1 MAMNIMER
9 DNTFAGEVL
18 IFANEAPRWLSARTV
33 RSLMSAGVS
42 KSRIHTISK
51 TRVDDAVARTLHGI
65 ANDVPLWI
73 LQAGSWLQRSDWR
86 CPPESSTGRAVI
98 AVGLPHPSPFGAG
111 PSEEI
116 EGWERVR
123 RESEGDLQSYWR
135 AKNPSIVPASLWIDS
150 RGTTRFLKGLQE
162 GLGLEQ
168 AIQNEMQNSANR
180 LVFWPDLNVGYDR
193 RRRVMQVITSLQ
205 RGGAERLAI
214 DLHECWLKQ
223 PDLSPLLVA
232 LGAPT
237 RDAFPNPGAFLE
249 LSHRGSRPARVE
261 AATELVQA
269 FGADVVHS
277 HLLHRAELQRLAS
290 SGVPQLV
297 TIHNAR
303 PGWTFETE
311 QVTVADVSLLIAC
324 SMAVENDIHDARMP
338 VPCRTIWNGIE
349 PSLYRTS
356 GDERAGARK
365 VMISRLEI
373 SEDAFLLISVANV
386 RPQKRMERLPRILQL
401 AQALLQAS
409 ESIRPIH
416 LLIAGEQSS
425 GNDLS
430 AQSEEQLSQSIAEC
444 GVTYRVH
451 RLGSV
456 TEIRQV
462 LAAADLFVS
471 VSDYEGL
478 SLAHLEALAAGV
490 PAVATAVGGT
500 PEIAEKVPHL
510 SLLPK
515 GASDHVF
522 AAMIVAR
529 LKEIY
534 VPGPGSP
541 DAVDDQQCHTSP
553 LALLRCFSLSLMS
566 ERYHQFYQ
574 RVMGT
579 EATSRRSGL
588 WLVINN
594 LSTGGAQ
601 SSARRLLGE
610 LKRRGHDVRVA
621 LLQEFPDQPTPGRR
635 ELLAAGI
642 PVICL
647 VPAGQI
653 DPQAALQPLLR
664 AIDEHPPEAIVL
676 WNVIAEYKILLADLL
691 YNYRIFDVSPGEMN
705 FHSLEKYF
713 AKPRPGLP
721 YRNGADYG
729 RRLAGAVV
737 KFYRELPVA
746 RKALQTEIHVIPNG
760 VVVPDRAIQHQERA
774 TIILGTAARISP
786 QKKLEDL
793 IAAMRLA
800 HPNMPPYEM
809 RIAGAPEWGCE
820 KYAEELKR
828 STEGLAFVWLG
839 DIQDMNGFLMSL
851 DVFVMIS
858 HPAGCPNASME
869 AMAFGLPVI
878 ATDVGG
884 VSEQVIDHLNGRLI
898 TDGDTETLASAIC
911 DLAKRADLRQAMGHQ
926 SRSRVGEYFTVNRMA
941 DHYAEIFGLQSV
953 KDREDR

>member
-1 MAMNIMER
+1 MAMNVMER
-9 DNTFAGEVL
+9 DNTFAGQVL

-33 RSLMSAGVS
+33 RSLMAAGVC
-42 KSRIHTISK
+42 KSRIHLISK
-51 TRVDDAVARTLHGI
+51 ANDSDAVERTLHSI

-98 AVGLPHPSPFGAG
+98 AVGLPRPSPFGSG
-111 PSEEI
+111 LSEEI
-116 EGWERVR
+116 QGWERVR
-123 RESEGDLQSYWR
+123 TESEGDLESYWR
-135 AKNPSIVPASLWIDS
+135 AKNPSIIPASVWFDARGAS
-150 RGTTRFLKGLQE
+150 RLLKSLRDGLR
-162 GLGLEQ
+162 LEK
-168 AIQNEMQNSANR
+168 AIQNEMQNPENR
-180 LVFWPDLNVGYDR
+180 LVFWPDLNVGFDR
-193 RRRVMQVITSLQ
+193 RRRVIQVITSLQ
-205 RGGAERLAI
+205 RGGADRLAI

-237 RDAFPNPGAFLE
+237 RDAFPNPRVFRE
-249 LSHRGSRPARVE
+249 LGHRGSRPARVE

-277 HLLHRAELQRLAS
+277 HLLHRAELQRLGS

-311 QVTVADVSLLIAC
+311 HLTSTDVSLLIAC
-324 SMAVENDIHDARMP
+324 SMAVENDIHDARMQ

-349 PSLYRTS
+349 PSLYRTA
-356 GDERAGARK
+356 GDERAIVRK

-373 SEDAFLLISVANV
+373 SEGALLLISVASV

-401 AQALLQAS
+401 AQALMQAS

-416 LLIAGEQSS
+416 LLIAGERSS
-425 GNDLS
+425 GNDQS
-430 AQSEEQLSQSIAEC
+430 AESEEQLRRSITEC
-444 GVTYRVH
+444 GVTARVH

-456 TEIRQV
+456 TDIRQV

-478 SLAHLEALAAGV
+478 SLAHLEALATGV
-490 PAVATAVGGT
+490 PVVATAVGGT
-500 PEIAEKVPHL
+500 PEIGERASQL

-515 GASDHVF
+515 EASDHDFGV
-522 AAMIVAR
+522 MIVAR

-534 VPGPGSP
+534 EPGRGRP
-541 DAVDDQQCHTSP
+541 DAVDGQKYHTSP
-553 LALLRCFSLSLMS
+553 LALLRCFSLSLMA
-566 ERYHQFYQ
+566 ERYHQYYQ

-579 EATSRRSGL
+579 EATSRRNGL

-621 LLQEFPDQPTPGRR
+621 LLQEFPDQPTPGRL

-653 DPQAALQPLLR
+653 DPQTAIQPLLL
-664 AIDEHPPEAIVL
+664 AIDEDPPEAIVL

-691 YNYRIFDVSPGEMN
+691 YNCRTFDVSPGEMN

-713 AKPRPGLP
+713 AKPRAGLP
-721 YRNGADYG
+721 YRKGADYG

-737 KFYRELPVA
+737 KFHRELPVA
-746 RKALQTEIHVIPNG
+746 RETLQTDIHVIPNG
-760 VVVPDRAIQHQERA
+760 VVVPDRAVQHQTRS
-774 TIILGTAARISP
+774 TVILGTAARISP

-800 HPNMPPYEM
+800 HPKMPPYEL

-820 KYAEELKR
+820 KYADELKR
-828 STEGLAFVWLG
+828 SAEGLAVVWLG
-839 DIQDMNGFLMSL
+839 GVQDMNGFLMSL
-851 DVFVMIS
+851 DVFVMNS
-858 HPAGCPNASME
+858 HPAGCPNASLE

-898 TDGDTETLASAIC
+898 TDGDTESLASAIC
-911 DLAKRADLRQAMGHQ
+911 DLAKRADLRQAMGQQ
-926 SRSRVGEYFTVNRMA
+926 SRSRVL
-941 DHYAEIFGLQSV
+941 HCQS
-953 KDREDR
+953 DG